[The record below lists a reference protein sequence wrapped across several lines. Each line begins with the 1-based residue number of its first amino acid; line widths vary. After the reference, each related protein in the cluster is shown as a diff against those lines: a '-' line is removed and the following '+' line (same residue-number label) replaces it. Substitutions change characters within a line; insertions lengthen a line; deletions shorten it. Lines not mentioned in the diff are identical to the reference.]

1 MWVEKVELTSYGAIQ
16 GESIVFSED
25 KINLVVEPNEYG
37 KTTMATAIWS
47 ILFDFALDQKAEDE
61 RLTAKDARQPKSGL
75 PYMAKMDI
83 NHKHKRLTIVRNFAE
98 GTYQVLDRDHRDA
111 DITREYQ
118 GANGEDEI
126 GLKLTGMTR
135 ELFKSTCF
143 VGQRELDEHAFGG
156 ESHLA
161 SLVQGIADS
170 ASPSGTCAQAVRV
183 LNESLE
189 KTNINDRTV
198 KMDNLVRDLEIVR
211 QDLLNKIKA
220 YERDRRDVSASF
232 DRLMIINRILSGD
245 NNRYK
250 ATEFHNLKFQLSDAE
265 NRLTRLREIRSRK
278 DQLEQEI
285 DDLPPVPEVPQDIK
299 KPLLDLWSRHNNKAV
314 ELSKLKAELSPQEN
328 MFKEKQDEIKVRL
341 GNLSVFTQEE
351 AHMVSSL
358 AGSMQTAEEELN
370 GLLERRQNERDKFSQ
385 DNENKDIDE
394 IKKSLTSL
402 ESEGVDNAR
411 SYNSL
416 IVAFQ
421 EQLEDS
427 ERNLHQS
434 RAKQKEL
441 TVKREEIRK
450 KKQLTS
456 IIVGFVAVMLIV
468 LGIVMFVLVKTM
480 AYMTMPLVII
490 GLIALAISGVMI
502 TPVFKPQTILKSE
515 FAATDADVNRI
526 AQDMQDKQNKV
537 GALEIK
543 LDTLARKVGLSNRKE
558 LAAKLEEY
566 SQQASKLKE
575 LTLLEQLVEQKEQVV
590 KRYKTDLQKYLEKA
604 SKTDVD
610 PSAATARELSSAL
623 SQYMDETRQL
633 AEVHHEAA
641 SNSRK
646 FASIEEEI
654 IDNDKAILNLFRKSG
669 ADLGENDAAAMEEV
683 SYRLNNLSSLLK
695 LQAELESMEQEIGV
709 AYSELPGLIKNVEDY
724 QSRVVQ
730 QLESIKQLYPGI
742 ENIAPL
748 SEEELAQ
755 EEDAPKDMRELEGLK
770 VEREEALLRIRTLSN
785 TCDEQ
790 YLLAMEDLDLTE
802 FKLQGAKRAR
812 LALELARDTL
822 KRLSGENYM
831 DWSQHLNGIATEML
845 TRLGM
850 DYDEVKFD
858 NELKL
863 VARRKSDGDHISAA
877 QIMSQLSTGT
887 KEQLHWL
894 ARMVVARYLSRSNSL
909 PIIMDEPF
917 SESDDDR
924 FVKMMRFLTSVIAQ
938 EHQVILFSC
947 HQQRH
952 IWLKQQ
958 LDELERGK
966 LIFCRRQKA

>member
-1 MWVEKVELTSYGAIQ
+1 
-16 GESIVFSED
+16 
-25 KINLVVEPNEYG
+25 
-37 KTTMATAIWS
+37 
-47 ILFDFALDQKAEDE
+47 
-61 RLTAKDARQPKSGL
+61 
-75 PYMAKMDI
+75 
-83 NHKHKRLTIVRNFAE
+83 
-98 GTYQVLDRDHRDA
+98 
-111 DITREYQ
+111 
-118 GANGEDEI
+118 
-126 GLKLTGMTR
+126 
-135 ELFKSTCF
+135 
-143 VGQRELDEHAFGG
+143 
-156 ESHLA
+156 
-161 SLVQGIADS
+161 
-170 ASPSGTCAQAVRV
+170 VRV

-610 PSAATARELSSAL
+610 SSAATARELSSAL

-742 ENIAPL
+742 ET
-748 SEEELAQ
+748 SHHY
-755 EEDAPKDMRELEGLK
+755 PKKNWRRK
-770 VEREEALLRIRTLSN
+770 
-785 TCDEQ
+785 
-790 YLLAMEDLDLTE
+790 
-802 FKLQGAKRAR
+802 K
-812 LALELARDTL
+812 
-822 KRLSGENYM
+822 
-831 DWSQHLNGIATEML
+831 
-845 TRLGM
+845 TRLKTCANWK
-850 DYDEVKFD
+850 V
-858 NELKL
+858 
-863 VARRKSDGDHISAA
+863 
-877 QIMSQLSTGT
+877 
-887 KEQLHWL
+887 
-894 ARMVVARYLSRSNSL
+894 SR
-909 PIIMDEPF
+909 
-917 SESDDDR
+917 
-924 FVKMMRFLTSVIAQ
+924 
-938 EHQVILFSC
+938 
-947 HQQRH
+947 
-952 IWLKQQ
+952 
-958 LDELERGK
+958 
-966 LIFCRRQKA
+966 